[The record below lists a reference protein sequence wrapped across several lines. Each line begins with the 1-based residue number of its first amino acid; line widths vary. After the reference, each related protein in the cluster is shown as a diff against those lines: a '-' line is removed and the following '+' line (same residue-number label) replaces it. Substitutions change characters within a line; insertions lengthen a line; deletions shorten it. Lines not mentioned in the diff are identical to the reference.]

1 MESPIVR
8 KMLEIQEVRGK
19 KKQKKT
25 ASEMVIMFFKKYH
38 SANLM
43 YPSAQSGHASGM
55 AIPSVVLTGHLLL

>member
-8 KMLEIQEVRGK
+8 KMLKIQEVRGK
-19 KKQKKT
+19 KKKKT

>member
-8 KMLEIQEVRGK
+8 KMLEIQEVREK
-19 KKQKKT
+19 KKKP

>member
-19 KKQKKT
+19 KKKKT
-25 ASEMVIMFFKKYH
+25 ASGMVIMFFKKYH

-43 YPSAQSGHASGM
+43 YPSAQRGHASGM

>member
-19 KKQKKT
+19 KKKKT

-55 AIPSVVLTGHLLL
+55 VIPSVVLTGHLLL